1 MHPLISGA
9 MKKAFLYLI
18 FLFLAFSCFAGSN
31 IDSLFNH
38 YVFSKQSQ
46 RISAAEELV
55 HIFNKEECYDY
66 PITYKHLGNHKMLDM
81 LAYLGMAN
89 HEYNRAN
96 FLRAVHCAEKALLIV
111 PEDSLLWRSS
121 CYEILNVA
129 LQRMGDYS
137 KALQYAKLDYET
149 GIKLANEDIQS
160 SALNSLAA
168 ILLATNHP
176 EEALGY
182 IQQAVDIERGN
193 SDDQGKKLAIRLG
206 IQCEVLVMLNRPIEA
221 LACINEALALDS
233 AAQRFDKVGIRKS
246 QKADVLLSMQQWEEC
261 RKICLESLESSR
273 QNGNTVEEI
282 ITLKQL
288 GACEI
293 GLKHYDNAE
302 KYLMEGE
309 RLCKETAFTPQLWR
323 IQQQLFKLYKETGR
337 WEKAVQYLEQSSKTK
352 DSLNNERF
360 QQMMSDYRV
369 VYETQAKDAQLLAQ
383 QHSMRV
389 RLIWMI
395 VFTILLA
402 LLATSLVFL
411 YRLARTRK
419 KNNERLEDVNKT
431 RNQLFSIV
439 SHDLKNPVNAQKQML
454 DFMSQNFE
462 KISDADKKEQIDAL
476 KHSSDSLSELLV
488 NLLEWASLESG
499 RLTYKPIRIDLN
511 TLVNTSIRQQQPYAT
526 SKNISIEK
534 NMQADL
540 FVMTDIKFLE
550 IILRNLL
557 HNAVKFSFEGGK
569 VEVKVTKEKN
579 KIALQVVDYGKG
591 IRREMKDLV
600 FKKELFSTLGTYN
613 ETGTGIGL
621 MVCKNL
627 IDRSDCQIS
636 FTSEEMKGT
645 TFTILLPLAE

>member
-1 MHPLISGA
+1 
-9 MKKAFLYLI
+9 MKKTLLI
-18 FLFLAFSCFAGSN
+18 LLLLLAAFSSYPEN

-38 YVFSKQSQ
+38 FVFSKMSQ
-46 RISAAEELV
+46 RNNAAGELV
-55 HIFNKEECYDY
+55 YLFNKNECYDY
-66 PITYKHLGNHKMLDM
+66 PITYKHLGNNKMTEM

-89 HEYNRAN
+89 HEYNKAN
-96 FLRAVHCAEKALLIV
+96 FLHAVHCAEKALLLV
-111 PEDSLLWRSS
+111 PEDSLQWRSS

-137 KALQYAKLDYET
+137 QALQYAKLDYET
-149 GIKLANEDIQS
+149 GIKLANEEIQS

-193 SDDQGKKLAIRLG
+193 TEDQGKKLAIRLG
-206 IQCEVLVMLNRPIEA
+206 IQCEVLVMLKRPNEA

-233 AAQRFDKVGIRKS
+233 AAQRNDKVAIRKS

-337 WEKAVQYLEQSSKTK
+337 WDKAVQYLELSCKTK

-369 VYETQAKDAQLLAQ
+369 VYETQAKDAQLAAQ
-383 QHSMRV
+383 QKTMRV
-389 RLIWMI
+389 RQIWI
-395 VFTILLA
+395 IIFSISLA
-402 LLATSLVFL
+402 LLTVSLILVFW
-411 YRLARTRK
+411 LARIRK
-419 KNNERLEDVNKT
+419 KNNIRLEEVNKT
-431 RNQLFSIV
+431 RNQIFSIV

-454 DFMSQNFE
+454 DYMCQHFDQ
-462 KISDADKKEQIDAL
+462 ISEPDKKEQINAL
-476 KHSSDSLSELLV
+476 KQSSDSLSKLLV

-499 RLTYKPIRIDLN
+499 RLNYKPIRIDLN
-511 TLVNTSIRQQQPYAT
+511 ALINTSVRQVQTYADSKGINLLKNLQP
-526 SKNISIEK
+526 N
-534 NMQADL
+534 L
-540 FVMTDIKFLE
+540 FVWSDIKFME

-557 HNAVKFSFEGGK
+557 HNAIKFSYEGGN
-569 VEVKVTKEKN
+569 VEINAAKGNKKVTLTIVDHGVGMRPEDKM
-579 KIALQVVDYGKG
+579 KI
-591 IRREMKDLV
+591 
-600 FKKELFSTLGTYN
+600 FKKELITTRGTSE

-621 MVCKNL
+621 MICKSL
-627 IDRSDCQIS
+627 IEKSDCELS
-636 FTSEEMKGT
+636 FTSELGKGT
-645 TFTILLPLAE
+645 TFTILLPQSE

>member
-1 MHPLISGA
+1 
-9 MKKAFLYLI
+9 MKKTLLI
-18 FLFLAFSCFAGSN
+18 FFLLSLSFSGFSEN

-38 YVFSKQSQ
+38 FVFSKQSQ
-46 RISAAEELV
+46 RNTTAEELV
-55 HIFNKEECYDY
+55 YLFNKNECYDY
-66 PITYKHLGNHKMLDM
+66 PITYKHLGNHKMLEM

-89 HEYNRAN
+89 YEYNQAN
-96 FLRAVHCAEKALLIV
+96 FFHAVHCAEKALLIV

-182 IQQAVDIERGN
+182 IQQAVDIERDK

-206 IQCEVLVMLNRPIEA
+206 IQCEVLVMLKRPNEA
-221 LACINEALALDS
+221 LVCINEALALDS
-233 AAQRFDKVGIRKS
+233 AAQRFDKVAIRKS

-337 WEKAVQYLEQSSKTK
+337 WEKAVQYLEQSSNTK

-369 VYETQAKDAQLLAQ
+369 VYETQAKDAQLAAQ
-383 QHSMRV
+383 QKTIRA
-389 RLIWMI
+389 RQIWI
-395 VFTILLA
+395 IIFSILLA
-402 LLATSLVFL
+402 LLTVSLILVFW
-411 YRLARTRK
+411 LARIRK
-419 KNNERLEDVNKT
+419 KNNIRLEEVNKT
-431 RNQLFSIV
+431 RNQIFSIV

-454 DFMSQNFE
+454 DYMCQHFDQ
-462 KISDADKKEQIDAL
+462 ISESDKKEQINAL
-476 KHSSDSLSELLV
+476 KQSSDSLSKLLV

-511 TLVNTSIRQQQPYAT
+511 ALINSSVRQVQPYAD
-526 SKNISIEK
+526 SKNITLLK
-534 NMQADL
+534 NLQPNL
-540 FVMTDIKFLE
+540 FVQADIKFME
-550 IILRNLL
+550 IIVRNLL
-557 HNAVKFSFEGGK
+557 HNAIKFSYEGREVEINASKGGK
-569 VEVKVTKEKN
+569 NVTLTIVDHGVGMRPEDKM
-579 KIALQVVDYGKG
+579 KIL
-591 IRREMKDLV
+591 
-600 FKKELFSTLGTYN
+600 KKELITTRGTSE

-621 MVCKNL
+621 MICKSL
-627 IDRSDCQIS
+627 IDKSDCKLS
-636 FTSEEMKGT
+636 FTSELGKGT
-645 TFTILLPLAE
+645 TFTILLPLSE

>member
-1 MHPLISGA
+1 
-9 MKKAFLYLI
+9 MKKTLLI
-18 FLFLAFSCFAGSN
+18 LLLLLAAFSSYPEN

-38 YVFSKQSQ
+38 FVFSKMSQ
-46 RISAAEELV
+46 RNNAAGELV
-55 HIFNKEECYDY
+55 YLFNKNECYDY
-66 PITYKHLGNHKMLDM
+66 PITYKHLGNNKMTEM

-89 HEYNRAN
+89 HEYNKAN
-96 FLRAVHCAEKALLIV
+96 FLHAVHCAEKALLIV

-193 SDDQGKKLAIRLG
+193 TEDQGKKLAIRLG
-206 IQCEVLVMLNRPIEA
+206 IQCEVLAMLKRPNEA

-233 AAQRFDKVGIRKS
+233 AAQRFDKVAIRKS

-261 RKICLESLESSR
+261 RKICLESLETSR
-273 QNGNTVEEI
+273 QNGNTVEKI

-337 WEKAVQYLEQSSKTK
+337 WDKAVQYLELSCKTK

-369 VYETQAKDAQLLAQ
+369 VYETQAKDAQLAAQ
-383 QHSMRV
+383 QKTMRV
-389 RLIWMI
+389 RQIWI
-395 VFTILLA
+395 IIFSISLA
-402 LLATSLVFL
+402 LLTVSLILVFW
-411 YRLARTRK
+411 LARIRK
-419 KNNERLEDVNKT
+419 KNNIRLEEVNKT
-431 RNQLFSIV
+431 RNQIFSIV

-454 DFMSQNFE
+454 DYMCQHFE
-462 KISDADKKEQIDAL
+462 QISESDKKEQINAL
-476 KHSSDSLSELLV
+476 KQSSDSLSKLLV

-511 TLVNTSIRQQQPYAT
+511 ALINTSIRQVQTYAD
-526 SKNISIEK
+526 SKGINLLK
-534 NMQADL
+534 NLQTNL
-540 FVMTDIKFLE
+540 FVWSDIKFME

-557 HNAVKFSFEGGK
+557 HNAIKFSYEGGN
-569 VEVKVTKEKN
+569 VEINATKGNKKVTLTIVDHGVGMRPEDKM
-579 KIALQVVDYGKG
+579 KI
-591 IRREMKDLV
+591 
-600 FKKELFSTLGTYN
+600 FKKELITTRGTSE

-621 MVCKNL
+621 MICKSL
-627 IDRSDCQIS
+627 IEKSDCELS
-636 FTSEEMKGT
+636 FTSELGEGT
-645 TFTILLPLAE
+645 TFTILLPQSE

>member
-1 MHPLISGA
+1 
-9 MKKAFLYLI
+9 MKKTLLI
-18 FLFLAFSCFAGSN
+18 LLLLLAAFSSYPEN

-38 YVFSKQSQ
+38 FVFSKMSQ
-46 RISAAEELV
+46 RNNAAGELV
-55 HIFNKEECYDY
+55 YLFNKNECYDY
-66 PITYKHLGNHKMLDM
+66 PITYKHLGNNKMTDM

-89 HEYNRAN
+89 HEYNKAN
-96 FLRAVHCAEKALLIV
+96 FLHAVHCAEKALLLV
-111 PEDSLLWRSS
+111 PEDSLQWRSS

-137 KALQYAKLDYET
+137 QALQYAKLDYET
-149 GIKLANEDIQS
+149 GIKLANEEIQS

-193 SDDQGKKLAIRLG
+193 TEDQGKKLAIRLG
-206 IQCEVLVMLNRPIEA
+206 IQCEVLVMLKRPNEA

-233 AAQRFDKVGIRKS
+233 AAQRFDKVAIRKS
-246 QKADVLLSMQQWEEC
+246 QKADVLLSMQQWKEC

-288 GACEI
+288 GACAI
-293 GLKHYDNAE
+293 GMKHYDEAE

-337 WEKAVQYLEQSSKTK
+337 WEKAVQYLELSCKTK

-369 VYETQAKDAQLLAQ
+369 VYETQAKDAQLAAQ
-383 QHSMRV
+383 QKTMRV
-389 RLIWMI
+389 RQIWI
-395 VFTILLA
+395 IIFSISLA
-402 LLATSLVFL
+402 LLTVSLILVFW
-411 YRLARTRK
+411 LARIRK
-419 KNNERLEDVNKT
+419 KNNIRLEEVNKT
-431 RNQLFSIV
+431 RNQIFSIV

-454 DFMSQNFE
+454 DYMCQHFDQ
-462 KISDADKKEQIDAL
+462 ISEPDKKEQINAL
-476 KHSSDSLSELLV
+476 KQSSDSLSKLLV

-499 RLTYKPIRIDLN
+499 RLNYKPIRIDLN
-511 TLVNTSIRQQQPYAT
+511 ALINTSIRQVQTYADSKGINLLKNLQP
-526 SKNISIEK
+526 N
-534 NMQADL
+534 L
-540 FVMTDIKFLE
+540 FVWSDIKFME

-557 HNAVKFSFEGGK
+557 HNAIKFSYEGGN
-569 VEVKVTKEKN
+569 VEINAAKGNKKVTLTIVDHGVGMRPEDKM
-579 KIALQVVDYGKG
+579 KI
-591 IRREMKDLV
+591 
-600 FKKELFSTLGTYN
+600 FKKELITTRGTSE

-621 MVCKNL
+621 MICKSL
-627 IDRSDCQIS
+627 IEKSDCELS
-636 FTSEEMKGT
+636 FTSELGKGT
-645 TFTILLPLAE
+645 TFTILLPQSE

>member
-1 MHPLISGA
+1 
-9 MKKAFLYLI
+9 MKKTLLI
-18 FLFLAFSCFAGSN
+18 FLILFVAFSGYPEN

-38 YVFSKQSQ
+38 FVYSKQSQ
-46 RISAAEELV
+46 RNNNAEELV
-55 HIFNKEECYDY
+55 YLFNKNECYDY
-66 PITYKHLGNHKMLDM
+66 PITYKHLGNQRMLEM

-89 HEYNRAN
+89 YEYGQAN
-96 FLRAVHCAEKALLIV
+96 FLHAVHCAEKALLIV

-193 SDDQGKKLAIRLG
+193 TEDQGKKLAIRLG
-206 IQCEVLVMLNRPIEA
+206 IQCEVLVMLKRPNEA

-233 AAQRFDKVGIRKS
+233 AAQRNDKVAIRKS

-261 RKICLESLESSR
+261 RKICLESLETSR

-337 WEKAVQYLEQSSKTK
+337 WDKAVQYLELSCKTK

-369 VYETQAKDAQLLAQ
+369 VYETQAKDAQLAAQ
-383 QHSMRV
+383 QKTMRV
-389 RLIWMI
+389 RQIWI
-395 VFTILLA
+395 IIFSISLA
-402 LLATSLVFL
+402 LLTVSLILVFW
-411 YRLARTRK
+411 LARIRK
-419 KNNERLEDVNKT
+419 KNNIRLEEVNKT
-431 RNQLFSIV
+431 RNQIFSIV

-454 DFMSQNFE
+454 DYMCQHFDQ
-462 KISDADKKEQIDAL
+462 ISEPDKKEQINAL
-476 KHSSDSLSELLV
+476 KQSSDSLSKLLV

-499 RLTYKPIRIDLN
+499 RLNYKPIRIDLN
-511 TLVNTSIRQQQPYAT
+511 ALINTSIRQVQTYADSKGINLLKNLQP
-526 SKNISIEK
+526 N
-534 NMQADL
+534 L
-540 FVMTDIKFLE
+540 FVWSDIKFME

-557 HNAVKFSFEGGK
+557 HNAIKFSYEGGN
-569 VEVKVTKEKN
+569 VEINAAKGNKKVTLTIVDHGVGMRPEDKM
-579 KIALQVVDYGKG
+579 KI
-591 IRREMKDLV
+591 
-600 FKKELFSTLGTYN
+600 FKKELITTRGTSE

-621 MVCKNL
+621 MICKSL
-627 IDRSDCQIS
+627 IEKSDCELS
-636 FTSEEMKGT
+636 FTSELGEGT
-645 TFTILLPLAE
+645 TFTILLPQSE

>member
-1 MHPLISGA
+1 
-9 MKKAFLYLI
+9 MKKTLLI
-18 FLFLAFSCFAGSN
+18 LLLLLAAFSSYPEN

-38 YVFSKQSQ
+38 FVFSKMSQ
-46 RISAAEELV
+46 RNNAAGELV
-55 HIFNKEECYDY
+55 YLFNKNECYDY
-66 PITYKHLGNHKMLDM
+66 PITYKHLGNNKMTEM

-89 HEYNRAN
+89 HEYNKAN
-96 FLRAVHCAEKALLIV
+96 FLHAVHCAEKALLIV

-193 SDDQGKKLAIRLG
+193 TEDQGKKLAIRLG
-206 IQCEVLVMLNRPIEA
+206 IQCEVLAMLKRPNEA

-233 AAQRFDKVGIRKS
+233 AAQRFDKVAIRKS

-261 RKICLESLESSR
+261 RKICLESLETSR
-273 QNGNTVEEI
+273 QNGNTVEKI

-337 WEKAVQYLEQSSKTK
+337 WDKAVQYLELSCKTK

-369 VYETQAKDAQLLAQ
+369 VYETQAKDAQLAAQ
-383 QHSMRV
+383 QKTMRV
-389 RLIWMI
+389 RQIWI
-395 VFTILLA
+395 IIFSISLA
-402 LLATSLVFL
+402 LLTVSLILVFW
-411 YRLARTRK
+411 LARIRK
-419 KNNERLEDVNKT
+419 KNNIRLEEVNKT
-431 RNQLFSIV
+431 RNQIFSVV

-454 DFMSQNFE
+454 DYMCQHFE
-462 KISDADKKEQIDAL
+462 QISESDKKEQINAL
-476 KHSSDSLSELLV
+476 KQSSDSLSKLLV

-511 TLVNTSIRQQQPYAT
+511 ALINTSIRQVQTYAD
-526 SKNISIEK
+526 SKGINLLK
-534 NMQADL
+534 NLQTNL
-540 FVMTDIKFLE
+540 FVWSDIKFME

-557 HNAVKFSFEGGK
+557 HNAIKFSYEGGN
-569 VEVKVTKEKN
+569 VEINATKGNKKVTLTIVDHGVGMRPEDKM
-579 KIALQVVDYGKG
+579 KI
-591 IRREMKDLV
+591 
-600 FKKELFSTLGTYN
+600 FKKELITTRGTSE

-621 MVCKNL
+621 MICKSL
-627 IDRSDCQIS
+627 IEKSDCELS
-636 FTSEEMKGT
+636 FTSELGEGT
-645 TFTILLPLAE
+645 TFTILLPQSE

>member
-1 MHPLISGA
+1 MHPHISGA

-18 FLFLAFSCFAGSN
+18 LLFLAFPCFAENN

-46 RISAAEELV
+46 RISAAEDLV
-55 HIFNKEECYDY
+55 HIFKKEECYDY
-66 PITYKHLGNHKMLDM
+66 PITYKHTGNHKMLEM

-96 FLRAVHCAEKALLIV
+96 FLHAVRCAEKALLYV
-111 PEDSLLWRSS
+111 PDDSLLWRSS

-137 KALQYAKLDYET
+137 KALQYAQLDYEV
-149 GIKLANEDIQS
+149 GNNLRNDEIRS

-168 ILLATNHP
+168 ISLATNHP
-176 EEALGY
+176 EEALSY
-182 IQQAVDIERGN
+182 IQQAVEIERQN
-193 SDDQGKKLAIRLG
+193 TDDQGKKLAIRLG
-206 IQCEVLVMLNRPIEA
+206 IQCEVFMMLNRPQEA
-221 LACINEALALDS
+221 LISINEALAIDSIAERLD
-233 AAQRFDKVGIRKS
+233 KLGVRKS
-246 QKADVLLSMQQWEEC
+246 QKADILLSMQQWDEC
-261 RKICLESLESSR
+261 KKICTEALDIFN
-273 QNGNTVEEI
+273 QTGNKIDKI

-288 GACEI
+288 GACMTEM
-293 GLKHYDNAE
+293 GQYEQAE
-302 KYLMEGE
+302 KYLLEGE
-309 RLCKETAFTPQLWR
+309 ELCKQTGFKPQLWR
-323 IQQQLFKLYKETGR
+323 IQQQLFKLYKEMGQ
-337 WEKAVQYLEQSSKTK
+337 WDKAVVYLEQCFNNK
-352 DSLNNERF
+352 DSLNTERF
-360 QQMMSDYRV
+360 QQMMSEYQV
-369 VYETQAKDAQLLAQ
+369 AYETQAKDAQLLAQ

-395 VFTILLA
+395 IFTILLA
-402 LLATSLVFL
+402 LLATSLVIV

-419 KNNERLEDVNKT
+419 RNNERLEEVNKT

-439 SHDLKNPVNAQKQML
+439 SHDLKNPINAQKQML
-454 DFMSQNFE
+454 DFMSQKFDN
-462 KISDADKKEQIDAL
+462 ISDADKKEQIDAL
-476 KHSSDSLSELLV
+476 KQSSDSLSELLV

-499 RLTYKPIRIDLN
+499 RLTYKPIRIDLI
-511 TLVNTSIRQQQPYAT
+511 TLVNSSIRQQQPFANT
-526 SKNISIEK
+526 KNISIEK
-534 NMQADL
+534 DMQPDL

-569 VEVKVTKEKN
+569 VEVKTTKEKN

-591 IRREMKDLV
+591 IRKEMQDLV
-600 FKKELFSTLGTYN
+600 FKRELFSTPGTSN

-636 FTSEEMKGT
+636 FTSEEMKGS